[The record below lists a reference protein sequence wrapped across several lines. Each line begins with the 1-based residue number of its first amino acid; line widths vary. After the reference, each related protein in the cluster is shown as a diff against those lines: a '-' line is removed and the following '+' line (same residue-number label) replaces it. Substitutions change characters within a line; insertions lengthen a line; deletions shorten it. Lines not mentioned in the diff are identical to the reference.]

1 MRKIKIQIQYIQH
14 DIDDVMIHQSG
25 LTEEIKFLKIQ
36 IIEKQKQ
43 YIYFYIYHIEMKLNQ
58 KYMKIFFKQKL

>member
-14 DIDDVMIHQSG
+14 DIDEVMIHQSG
-25 LTEEIKFLKIQ
+25 LTEEINFLKIQ

-43 YIYFYIYHIEMKLNQ
+43 
-58 KYMKIFFKQKL
+58 